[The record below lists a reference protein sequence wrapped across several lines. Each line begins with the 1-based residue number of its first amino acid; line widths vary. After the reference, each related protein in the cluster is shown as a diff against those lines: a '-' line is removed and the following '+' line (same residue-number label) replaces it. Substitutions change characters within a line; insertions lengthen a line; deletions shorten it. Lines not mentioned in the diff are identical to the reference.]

1 MLDSPLLHEFVLAV
15 IIGGLTGRLV
25 DFMAVQL
32 LFRPH
37 TPKKFG
43 TLVLHGVL
51 PARQEALARQVA
63 NAVGGRLL
71 SEETLTAFI
80 SSPEMAA
87 KIKENVH
94 SEVDRFVDRDL
105 PSVREL
111 LGELSSTQQA
121 LDEEIKV
128 LSGWVGEYLASLASN
143 PEIRE
148 RTAGVIARLVIERK
162 HMRMDEI
169 VAPGLMTAVERF
181 LKGRL
186 EALTENPVELAAA
199 LDRWLAELGSPGTLF
214 SEQAQSTF
222 RREAK
227 EKTPEWLKALEDT
240 LRRKETQ
247 DWLDRYVLD
256 SVEGFIEDLP
266 RQGFLGELVG
276 WFIRSTYRENKP
288 FYRKKLLEILPG
300 QVERFRESLKD
311 PENRLRLNH
320 KLDQAFDEI
329 FSVPLG
335 TRYEAVPP
343 ELRRDLKGFV
353 VTVVSS
359 EAAQTSVEHLYRRML
374 DRFKQAELAEFLPGS
389 WREVE
394 LDDLPARP
402 VEGPIRE
409 VVDFGFDV
417 LLEAGLHRQL
427 QGMLTQGA
435 SFVLSRPIGRLR
447 DRLGTERLERIHGTI
462 ETQLLAAA
470 RREAPRLARLID
482 VRSLVES
489 KIRGADAE
497 AIEAMVKNLAR
508 KELNSIFTKGLYG
521 GIIVS
526 LVLTTILLS
535 LDHVANLFHP
545 GAGLIAVASL
555 GTFLLVLAARRL
567 RIPEPR
573 TPD

>member
-37 TPKKFG
+37 TPVKIG

-94 SEVDRFVDRDL
+94 AEVDRFVDRDL

-128 LSGWVGEYLASLASN
+128 LSGWVGEYLASLAAS
-143 PEIRE
+143 PEIRA

-162 HMRMDEI
+162 HMRMDEL
-169 VAPGLMTAVERF
+169 VAPGLLDAVERF
-181 LKGRL
+181 LKARIKGFTDQP
-186 EALTENPVELAAA
+186 EELAAT
-199 LDRWLAELGSPGTLF
+199 LDRWLSELGSPGTLF
-214 SEQAQSTF
+214 SEQAQATF

-227 EKTPEWLKALEDT
+227 EKMPEWLKALEET

-247 DWLDRYVLD
+247 EWLDRYVLD

-311 PENRLRLNH
+311 PENRLRLNA
-320 KLDQAFDEI
+320 KIDQAFDEV

-335 TRYEAVPP
+335 KRYEAVPP
-343 ELRRDLKGFV
+343 ELRRDLKGFI

-359 EAAQTSVEHLYRRML
+359 EAAQTSLEHLYRRML
-374 DRFKQAELAEFLPGS
+374 DRFKRAELAEFLPPS
-389 WREVE
+389 WRAVE
-394 LDDLPARP
+394 LGDMPAP
-402 VEGPIRE
+402 PIEGPIRE
-409 VVDFGFDV
+409 VVDFGYDV

-427 QGMLTQGA
+427 QGMLTQA
-435 SFVLSRPIGRLR
+435 ADFVLNKPIGRLR
-447 DRLGTERLERIHGTI
+447 DRLGAERLARIHGTI

-470 RREAPRLARLID
+470 QREAPRLARLID
-482 VRSLVES
+482 VRTLVES

-497 AIEAMVKNLAR
+497 AIETMVKNLAR

-521 GIIVS
+521 GILVS
-526 LVLTTILLS
+526 VVLTTALLS
-535 LDHVANLFHP
+535 LDRVASMFHP
-545 GAGLIAVASL
+545 DAGLIAIASL
-555 GTFLLVLAARRL
+555 GAFLLVLAARRL
-567 RIPEPR
+567 RIPEPK

>member
-1 MLDSPLLHEFVLAV
+1 MLDSPLLHEFVLAI

-37 TPKKFG
+37 TPKKIG
-43 TLVLHGVL
+43 PLTLHGVL

-87 KIKENVH
+87 KIRENVH

-105 PSVREL
+105 PSIREL
-111 LGELSSTQQA
+111 LGELLNSPQA

-128 LSGWVGEYLASLASN
+128 LSGWFGEYLATLASN

-148 RTAGVIARLVIERK
+148 RATGVIARLILERK
-162 HMRMDEI
+162 HMRMEEI
-169 VAPGLMTAVERF
+169 VAPGLMDAIERF
-181 LKGRL
+181 LKARL
-186 EALTENPVELAAA
+186 RSVTDHPQGLADS
-199 LDRWLAELGSPGTLF
+199 LDRWLSELGSPGTLF
-214 SEQAQSTF
+214 SEQAQTTF

-227 EKTPEWLKALEDT
+227 EKMPEWLKALEDT

-247 DWLDRYVLD
+247 EWLDRYVLD

-320 KLDQAFDEI
+320 KIDQAFDEI
-329 FSVPLG
+329 FTVPLG
-335 TRYEAVPP
+335 KRYELVPP
-343 ELRRDLKGFV
+343 ELRRDFKGFV
-353 VTVVSS
+353 AQVVSS
-359 EAAQTSVEHLYRRML
+359 EAAQTSLEQLYKRLL
-374 DRFKQAELAEFLPGS
+374 DRFKSAEVAEFLPPS
-389 WREVE
+389 WRSIE
-394 LDDLPARP
+394 LEDLPAS
-402 VEGPIRE
+402 PIEAPLRE
-409 VVDFGFDV
+409 VVDFGFDL
-417 LLEAGLHRQL
+417 LLESGLKGQL
-427 QGMLTQGA
+427 QTMMTQGA
-435 SFVLSRPIGRLR
+435 IFVMSRPIGRLR
-447 DRLGTERLERIHGTI
+447 DRLGGDRLARIHGTI
-462 ETQLLAAA
+462 ETQVLAAA
-470 RREAPRLARLID
+470 QREAPRLARLID
-482 VRSLVES
+482 VRALVES

-497 AIEAMVKNLAR
+497 AIEVMVKNLAR

-521 GIIVS
+521 GIVVS
-526 LVLTTILLS
+526 LVLTTALMG
-535 LDHVANLFHP
+535 LDYAANRLHP
-545 GAGLIAVASL
+545 NAGLIAITGVGA
-555 GTFLLVLAARRL
+555 FLLVLAARRL
-567 RIPEPR
+567 RIPAPPSE
-573 TPD
+573 T